1 MAARTLEALGLALF
15 LGGCALLPSTGEGLL
30 AELIEDAAEGR
41 TTEGRYHNIDPVDE
55 ASTAL
60 FIYVEE
66 WLDVNGEA
74 VLEVRPAP
82 VSAEGAFRFTR
93 SADGQATY
101 LISYGW
107 PGPQVRS
114 RVLRPQPGSTI
125 TLLGWSDLLPW
136 EQLGGVCVITT
147 PREMADEEN
156 HPCKQAFVFKITAPR

>member
-1 MAARTLEALGLALF
+1 MAARTLAALGLALF

-93 SADGQATY
+93 SVDGRTTY

-114 RVLRPQPGSTI
+114 RVLRPVPGSTI

-156 HPCKQAFVFKITAPR
+156 HPCKQAFVFKVTAPK

>member
-1 MAARTLEALGLALF
+1 MAARVLAAFCFALA
-15 LGGCALLPSTGEGLL
+15 LGGCALRAPT
-30 AELIEDAAEGR
+30 AEERVAMLIEDAADGR
-41 TTEGRYHNIDPVDE
+41 ATDGRYHNVDPVDE
-55 ASTAL
+55 ASIAQ
-60 FIYVEE
+60 FVYVEE

-74 VLEVRPAP
+74 VLDVVPGP
-82 VSAEGAFRFTR
+82 VPREGAFRFTR
-93 SADGQATY
+93 AADGSASY

-114 RVLRPQPGSTI
+114 RVLRPAPGSSI

-156 HPCKQAFVFKITAPR
+156 HPCKQAFVFKVTAPR

>member
-1 MAARTLEALGLALF
+1 MAARILAALGLAL
-15 LGGCALLPSTGEGLL
+15 LL
-30 AELIEDAAEGR
+30 AGCVRLPPTAADRVVELIEDAAAGR
-41 TTEGRYHNIDPVDE
+41 SIDGRYHNLDPVDE
-55 ASTAL
+55 ASTAQ

-82 VSAEGAFRFTR
+82 VPAEGAFRFTL
-93 SADGQATY
+93 SADGRTTY

-114 RVLRPQPGSTI
+114 RVLRPASGATI

-156 HPCKQAFVFKITAPR
+156 HPCRQAFVFKVTAPN

>member
-1 MAARTLEALGLALF
+1 M
-15 LGGCALLPSTGEGLL
+15 LPPTAEDRVV
-30 AELIEDAAEGR
+30 ELIEDAAAGR
-41 TTEGRYHNIDPVDE
+41 SIAGRYHNLDPVDE
-55 ASTAL
+55 ASTAQ

-74 VLEVRPAP
+74 VLEVRPGP
-82 VSAEGAFRFTR
+82 VPAEGSFRFTR
-93 SADGQATY
+93 SADGRATY

-114 RVLRPQPGSTI
+114 RVLRPAPGATI

-136 EQLGGVCVITT
+136 EQFGGVCVITT

-156 HPCKQAFVFKITAPR
+156 HPCKQAFVFKVTAPK